1 MLEPKAQAL
10 RKSAEMDP
18 WTGVGLAD
26 SLPQPARQPLLATW
40 HTGRLTIG

>member
-1 MLEPKAQAL
+1 MVKGKQLEWLMLEPKAQAL

-26 SLPQPARQPLLATW
+26 SLPQPAR
-40 HTGRLTIG
+40 